1 MRGLNWR
8 TVTVDDGSWRGAAAP
23 TVRCD
28 VRELRLS
35 ELSAVDSAEGRV
47 AAHASLPC
55 ATWSSQAVDVH
66 RPGRELDG
74 PNISDKARDANDVVR
89 HVIGELRYLKAACP
103 DAIITVEN
111 PATGEL
117 KNYKPWKAA
126 CRELGLEAVDVT
138 YCKFGAPHRKPTTIW
153 TNCKGLIDAA
163 APGLWFCGGAYKCRN
178 WHNHVRVE
186 GADASES
193 SEFPEAFCTWMGAHI
208 NTEADRRA
216 ALRDN

>member
-74 PNISDKARDANDVVR
+74 PRISPEARDANDVVR
-89 HVIGELRYLKAACP
+89 HVIGELLYLQRVCP

-111 PATGEL
+111 PQTGEL
-117 KNYKPWKAA
+117 KNYEPWKAA
-126 CRELGLEAVDVT
+126 CHELGLEAVDVT
-138 YCKFGAPHRKPTTIW
+138 F
-153 TNCKGLIDAA
+153 
-163 APGLWFCGGAYKCRN
+163 
-178 WHNHVRVE
+178 
-186 GADASES
+186 
-193 SEFPEAFCTWMGAHI
+193 
-208 NTEADRRA
+208 
-216 ALRDN
+216 